1 MDIKAILVFA
11 IVIVIAIVVI
21 INCTW
26 WQLLIILGV
35 IGLLIGFVVFMAY
48 AIGYG
53 LDNKYPE
60 ELYDPIN
67 FPNRSE
73 ESSEDSSEGE
83 PDVQ

>member
-26 WQLLIILGV
+26 WQLLIIFGGLGF
-35 IGLLIGFVVFMAY
+35 LIGFIVFVFY

-53 LDNKYPE
+53 IDNKYPE

-67 FPNRSE
+67 FSKRSE
-73 ESSEDSSEGE
+73 QSSEDSSEGE